1 MVGGQTDF
9 AGKNRRIFTVEDV
22 AKALHNFSKAED
34 TGVAIF
40 CQRQQSRCQLCHIP
54 SGQIGL
60 IAIGITALPINGA
73 KGFHRHKIIHERAGA
88 IIDCD
93 PPHMAVVGVH
103 HPVNEA
109 HTHPLR
115 DKARLRGDSCA
126 QKMLGGLR
134 LGVMAFF
141 GVLKKRVQRLF
152 IIAGGEILKCTDANM
167 A

>member
-1 MVGGQTDF
+1 M
-9 AGKNRRIFTVEDV
+9 
-22 AKALHNFSKAED
+22 
-34 TGVAIF
+34 
-40 CQRQQSRCQLCHIP
+40 
-54 SGQIGL
+54 
-60 IAIGITALPINGA
+60 PINGA
-73 KGFHRHKIIHERAGA
+73 EGFHRHKIIHERAGA

-141 GVLKKRVQRLF
+141 GVLKKCVQRLF
-152 IIAGGEILKCTDANM
+152 IVAGGEILKCTDANM